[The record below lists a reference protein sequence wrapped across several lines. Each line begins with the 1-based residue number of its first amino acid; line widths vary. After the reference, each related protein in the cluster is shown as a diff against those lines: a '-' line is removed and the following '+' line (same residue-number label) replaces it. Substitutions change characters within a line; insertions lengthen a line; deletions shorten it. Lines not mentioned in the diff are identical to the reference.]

1 MLQHLVYFL
10 LISAICCIWGIP
22 LFLLTGLDKK
32 ETPWYRSAA
41 GLLAFLFIS
50 GCLTISFFASWLYL
64 FLPLRLPLLLA
75 LTLALLLI
83 GLFFC
88 RPRII
93 LLLEQIKNGFIFL
106 PRAGQALLFIS
117 GLLFLAL
124 SCLPPNNGDT
134 QIYHLQV
141 IQWENGYRA
150 IPGIANLFLRTGLGS
165 NWFGLISLFQLPF
178 FPQENYSY
186 LNFSLAIWSLIWLL
200 SSWHYHFRRLS
211 STPGSYI
218 LCLFYFLVMLYA
230 FFDWGLFRDTAN
242 STNYDFIV
250 TITTL
255 LAISFLLEGIWQ
267 PLYHKDFSAAFLF
280 ITLSVIAFKFSG
292 IFILLPVAYHLFQHR
307 SSRRILLSGLFS
319 LLIFTPVLLRN
330 YIITG
335 YPLFPLS
342 FSPGSPDW
350 QVPKAM
356 VDLLHN
362 YIILSNRFLSQDF
375 TNSYAFRNEHAFWL
389 PFWFRGLSWLHR
401 VTVLLILSSLLL
413 FKYAGFPAEKQR
425 LRHYTLLLLFMT
437 AGWFFTA
444 PAPRLG
450 YGILL
455 AAAVLP
461 VSVWFGPKI
470 KTSWYILSLWGT
482 AAILCFYLPF
492 KFSVMVRHSSVWL
505 QPQTTETPSYSVVEN
520 GNIGFHLPD
529 KINENND
536 HRCYDIAL
544 PCICELNPWL
554 QPRGPFLSDGF
565 RMLPPDSVFIQNYNY

>member
-32 ETPWYRSAA
+32 ETPWYRSSA

-50 GCLTISFFASWLYL
+50 GCLTISFLASWLYL
-64 FLPLRLPLLLA
+64 FLPLQMPLLLG

-83 GLFFC
+83 GLLFC

-93 LLLEQIKNGFIFL
+93 LLLEQIKKKFVFL
-106 PRAGQALLFIS
+106 PPAGQALVIVS

-124 SCLPPNNGDT
+124 SCLSPNNGDT

-141 IQWENGYRA
+141 IQWENKYRTV
-150 IPGIANLFLRTGLGS
+150 PGIANLFLRTGLGS
-165 NWFGLISLFQLPF
+165 NWFGLISLFRLPF
-178 FPQENYSY
+178 FPEENYSY
-186 LNFSLAIWSLIWLL
+186 LNFSLTFWSLVWLL
-200 SSWHYHFRRLS
+200 SSWYFHFRRLTA
-211 STPGSYI
+211 TPGSYI
-218 LCLFYFLVMLYA
+218 LCLFYFLITLYA
-230 FFDWGLFRDTAN
+230 FYDWYLFRDTAN

-267 PLYHKDFSAAFLF
+267 PVYHKDFSTVFLF
-280 ITLSVIAFKFSG
+280 ITISIIAFKLSG
-292 IFILLPVAYHLFQHR
+292 IFILLPVAYYLFQHR
-307 SSRRILLSGLFS
+307 SPGRLLLFGLFS
-319 LLIFTPVLLRN
+319 LLILTPVLIKN

-342 FSPGSPDW
+342 FSPDSPDW
-350 QVPKAM
+350 QVPKQM

-362 YIILSNRFLSQDF
+362 YITLSNRFLSQDF
-375 TNSYAFRNEHAFWL
+375 TNSYAFRKEHAFWL
-389 PFWFRGLSWLHR
+389 PYWFRGLGWLHR
-401 VTVLLILSSLLL
+401 VTIILVLSSLLL
-413 FKYAGFPAEKQR
+413 WKHAGVPTVTRR
-425 LRHYTLLLLFMT
+425 LRHYILLLLAMT

-455 AAAVLP
+455 AAALLP
-461 VSVWFGPKI
+461 VSIWFGPKI
-470 KTSWYILSLWGT
+470 KTSWYIISLWGT
-482 AAILCFYLPF
+482 AAILCLYIPF
-492 KFSVMVRHSSVWL
+492 KFSVMVRQPSVWL
-505 QPQTTETPSYSVVEN
+505 RPQTADMPSYSVVRN
-520 GNIGFHLPD
+520 GNINFHLPD
-529 KINENND
+529 KLYQNDD
-536 HRCYDIAL
+536 HRCYNVAL

-554 QPRGPFLSDGF
+554 QPRGSFLSNGF
-565 RMLPPDSVFIQNYNY
+565 RMLTPDSAFIQNYNY